1 MLGAQYDTI
10 QSLTNGLHLLT
21 GLSIRDAPDRMNCSE
36 TVDRM
41 FASAGI
47 RLLDDVLGEV
57 TPGEL
62 AQSEY
67 LMKVS

>member
-1 MLGAQYDTI
+1 
-10 QSLTNGLHLLT
+10 
-21 GLSIRDAPDRMNCSE
+21 MNCSE